1 MKEDLNLY
9 HNEYNYIVVSWTIG
23 YIIGQLVR
31 LLILKKSH
39 LGPNT
44 FQSAIKLHIDSS
56 SRPW

>member
-31 LLILKKSH
+31 LLTVTTPH
-39 LGPNT
+39 LEPN
-44 FQSAIKLHIDSS
+44 IV
-56 SRPW
+56 